1 MRRSACVFAGDAV
14 FIAAHLACRATAVA
28 LAVDLTT
35 SREQVHD
42 ADEVAIA
49 SDGAAWLVPAWLAV
63 EFFLFTLAR
72 LQAGWR
78 LFRRGVDGFAAG
90 ALANLMYYLG
100 CTASP
105 LIWYHIPYF
114 ACPHIWSGS
123 VVAALL
129 SNAAL
134 LATAFRVGDAGRA
147 ASILDGG
154 ELAAFKMLGACAAAE
169 VLGAALV
176 WTNMVK
182 RYRPTL
188 WQRRTVRQHVEEAL
202 WVDAVGSGKYGP
214 SENDSR
220 ARTLVVVANR
230 YWPRKAIVIAWLR
243 ENWAAWQNEA
253 TRPHWFTERWTRMI
267 PLAWMREIEEG
278 GEASSGGGGGGD
290 DGGIVRQPTHTGPGH
305 AHATRDVS
313 VAAVPPPR

>member
-188 WQRRTVRQHVEEAL
+188 WRRRTCKQHVALAL
-202 WVDAVGSGKYGP
+202 WANGTKDRWGPTRADA
-214 SENDSR
+214 R
-220 ARTLVVVANR
+220 AYTLHQFANR
-230 YWPRKAIVIAWLR
+230 YWPSKALVTAWLA
-243 ENWAAWQNEA
+243 EHWAAWTCPDTA
-253 TRPHWFTERWTRMI
+253 PAWFTPKWRSRF
-267 PLAWMREIEEG
+267 PEG
-278 GEASSGGGGGGD
+278 WLPAELEPRRRRSSFARRVSQKLSRASFDLPFGTSFK
-290 DGGIVRQPTHTGPGH
+290 IRRNSNATG
-305 AHATRDVS
+305 ATTN
-313 VAAVPPPR
+313 